1 MFFLLAIFEL
11 YERWIISVKILIVD
25 DELVSRE
32 KMNKLVQSI
41 GHETVIANDGIEGL
55 NVWKKERIRMVIT
68 DWEMP
73 GMNGLDLCREIRNF
87 KGGTYT
93 YVIMVTTKNNINDV
107 IEGMEAGADDF
118 IAKPFV
124 KEDLIVRIRAGER
137 ILAFETRDVVI
148 FSMAKLAE
156 SRDPETGKH
165 LDRIRYYSKVLAEA
179 MEARNILSE
188 EVDKHFID
196 NIYLSSPLH
205 DIGKVGIPDSVLLK
219 PARLDD
225 KEFNI
230 MKEHTNIGFNTLSE
244 ALSKYPHAGYLKM
257 SAEIALSHHEKFDG
271 SGYPNGLKGNEI
283 PVSAQI
289 VAIAD
294 VYDALTNNRVYKNAF
309 SHDVARGIIVE
320 ERDSHFN
327 PELLDVFLSIENKF
341 IEINSKYV
349 ED

>member
-1 MFFLLAIFEL
+1 M
-11 YERWIISVKILIVD
+11 KILIVD

-55 NVWKKERIRMVIT
+55 EIWKKEGLRMVIT

-73 GMNGLDLCREIRNF
+73 GMDGLSLCREIRNS

-93 YVIMVTTKNNINDV
+93 YVIMVTTKKNINDV
-107 IEGMEAGADDF
+107 LVGMEAGADDF

-137 ILAFETRDVVI
+137 ILSFETRDVVI

-165 LDRIRYYSKVLAEA
+165 LERIRYYSRTLAEA
-179 MEARNILSE
+179 LNASGNFSE
-188 EVDKHFID
+188 KIDKLFID

-230 MKEHTNIGFNTLSE
+230 MKEHTNIGYNTLSE
-244 ALSKYPHAGYLKM
+244 ALKKYPHADYLRM

-294 VYDALTNNRVYKNAF
+294 VYDALTSNRVYKIAF
-309 SHDVARGIIVE
+309 SHDVAKGIIIE
-320 ERDSHFN
+320 ERNKHFN
-327 PELLDVFLSIENKF
+327 PELLDVFLSIEDKV

-349 ED
+349 EN

>member
-1 MFFLLAIFEL
+1 M
-11 YERWIISVKILIVD
+11 KILIVD

-32 KMNKLVQSI
+32 KMKKLVQSI

-55 NVWKKERIRMVIT
+55 ELWRHEGLRMVIA

-73 GMNGLDLCREIRNF
+73 RMDGLDLCREIRNSS
-87 KGGTYT
+87 GGTYT
-93 YVIMVTTKNNINDV
+93 YVIMVTAKSSINDV
-107 IEGMEAGADDF
+107 IVGMEAGADDF
-118 IAKPFV
+118 ITKPFV

-165 LDRIRYYSKVLAEA
+165 LERIRYYSQVLAEA
-179 MEARNILSE
+179 LAAHNNFSE
-188 EVDKHFID
+188 EIDKQFID

-205 DIGKVGIPDSVLLK
+205 DIGKVGIPDCVLLK

-225 KEFNI
+225 EEFNL
-230 MKEHTNIGFNTLSE
+230 MKDHTNIGFKTLNE
-244 ALSKYPHAGYLKM
+244 ALTKYPQADYLRM

-271 SGYPNGLKGNEI
+271 SGYPKGLKGDEI
-283 PVSAQI
+283 PLSAQI

-294 VYDALTNNRVYKNAF
+294 VYDALTSNRVYKSAF
-309 SHDVARGIIVE
+309 SHNVAKGIIIE
-320 ERDSHFN
+320 ESNTHFN
-327 PELLDVFLSIENKF
+327 PEMVDAFLSKEDKF
-341 IEINSKYV
+341 IEICNKYT
-349 ED
+349 DG

>member
-1 MFFLLAIFEL
+1 
-11 YERWIISVKILIVD
+11 
-25 DELVSRE
+25 
-32 KMNKLVQSI
+32 MNKLVQCI
-41 GHETVIANDGIEGL
+41 GHETVIANDGVEGL
-55 NVWKKERIRMVIT
+55 EIWKKEGFRMVIT

-73 GMNGLDLCREIRNF
+73 RMDGLNLCREIRNS

-93 YVIMVTTKNNINDV
+93 YVIMVTTKSNINDV
-107 IEGMEAGADDF
+107 IVGMEAGADDF

-165 LDRIRYYSKVLAEA
+165 LERIRHYSKVLAEA
-179 MEARNILSE
+179 LVASNNLSE
-188 EVDKHFID
+188 EIDKRFID
-196 NIYLSSPLH
+196 NIYFSSPLH

-230 MKEHTNIGFNTLSE
+230 MKEHTKIGFNTLNE
-244 ALSKYPHAGYLKM
+244 ALTKYPYADYLRM

-271 SGYPNGLKGNEI
+271 SGYPNGLRGNEI
-283 PVSAQI
+283 PLSAQI
-289 VAIAD
+289 VALAD
-294 VYDALTNNRVYKNAF
+294 VYDALTSNRVYKNAF
-309 SHDVARGIIVE
+309 SHDVAKGIIIE
-320 ERDSHFN
+320 ERNKHFN
-327 PELLDVFLSIENKF
+327 PELLDVFLPIENKV
-341 IEINSKYV
+341 IEINRKYV
-349 ED
+349 GD

>member
-1 MFFLLAIFEL
+1 M
-11 YERWIISVKILIVD
+11 KILVVD

-41 GHETVIANDGIEGL
+41 GHETVVANDGIEGL
-55 NVWKKERIRMVIT
+55 EIWKKEALRMVIT
-68 DWEMP
+68 DWKMP
-73 GMNGLDLCREIRNF
+73 GMDGLNLCREIRKS

-107 IEGMEAGADDF
+107 IVGMEAGADDF

-165 LDRIRYYSKVLAEA
+165 LDRIRYYSKELAEA
-179 MEARNILSE
+179 LAESNNFSQEI
-188 EVDKHFID
+188 DKLFID

-230 MKEHTNIGFNTLSE
+230 MKEHTNIGFNTLNE
-244 ALSKYPHAGYLKM
+244 ALKKYPHADYLRM
-257 SAEIALSHHEKFDG
+257 SSEIALSHHEKFDG
-271 SGYPNGLKGNEI
+271 SGYPNCLKGNEI
-283 PVSAQI
+283 PISAQI

-294 VYDALTNNRVYKNAF
+294 VYDALTSNRVYKNAF
-309 SHDVARGIIVE
+309 SHDVAKGIIVE
-320 ERDSHFN
+320 ERNKHFN
-327 PELLDVFLSIENKF
+327 PELLDVFLSIEDKV
-341 IEINSKYV
+341 IEINNKYV